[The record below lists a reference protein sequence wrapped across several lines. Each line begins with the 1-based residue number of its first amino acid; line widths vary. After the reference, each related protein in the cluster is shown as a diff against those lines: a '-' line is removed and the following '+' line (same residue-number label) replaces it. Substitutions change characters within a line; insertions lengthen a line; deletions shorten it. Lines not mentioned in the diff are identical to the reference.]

1 MDFRKQLNKN
11 IVSENSYT
19 NITIFKDKSFDFL
32 YKKTERISTA
42 IYLVTNLM
50 SVDEP
55 IKWQLRKTALGLID
69 KVMTLSNATM
79 SSRDISIRD
88 ISQKIFQ
95 LISLY
100 EISFRSGFISE
111 MNYKIV
117 DNEMKKIA
125 TFLSEFDSQDRESRT
140 SLFDETFF
148 TENINEVERE
158 QIKRDISQKD
168 RITKGV
174 YKGQPKG
181 QSFDYKRQE
190 IDMSDK
196 VSSSS
201 IKGQKTKDTKNV
213 KDINKIKSETTKNT
227 SKSQDRNKRRE
238 DILNIIKQKGN
249 VSVKDISSIIKDTSE
264 KTIQREL
271 ISMVEDDVLLKEGER
286 RWSRYMINE

>member
-1 MDFRKQLNKN
+1 MDFRKQLNKD
-11 IVSENSYT
+11 IKSENIYS

-50 SVDEP
+50 SVEEP

-88 ISQKIFQ
+88 ISQKLFQ
-95 LISLY
+95 LVSLY
-100 EISFRSGFISE
+100 EIAFRSGFISE
-111 MNYKIV
+111 MNYRIV
-117 DNEMKKIA
+117 DGEMRKIA
-125 TFLSEFDSQDRESRT
+125 TFLSEFDSQDRESR
-140 SLFDETFF
+140 SNLFDETFF
-148 TENINEVERE
+148 TENIDDVERE
-158 QIKRDISQKD
+158 QIKKDISHRD
-168 RITKGV
+168 RITGGI
-174 YKGQPKG
+174 YKGHQEV
-181 QSFDYKRQE
+181 YKRQE
-190 IDMSDK
+190 TMMSNK
-196 VSSSS
+196 VHVREEKRQPNKKPKA
-201 IKGQKTKDTKNV
+201 IKDT
-213 KDINKIKSETTKNT
+213 S

-249 VSVKDISSIIKDTSE
+249 VSVKDISNIIKDTSE

-286 RWSRYMINE
+286 RWSRYMIKQ

>member
-1 MDFRKQLNKN
+1 MDFRKQLNKD
-11 IVSENSYT
+11 IKSENIYS

-50 SVDEP
+50 SVEEP

-88 ISQKIFQ
+88 ISQKLFQ
-95 LISLY
+95 LVSLY
-100 EISFRSGFISE
+100 EIAFRSGFISE
-111 MNYKIV
+111 MNYRIV
-117 DNEMKKIA
+117 DGEMRKIA
-125 TFLSEFDSQDRESRT
+125 TFLSEFDSQDRESR
-140 SLFDETFF
+140 SNLFDETFF
-148 TENINEVERE
+148 TENIDDVERE
-158 QIKRDISQKD
+158 QIKKDISHRD
-168 RITKGV
+168 RITGGI
-174 YKGQPKG
+174 YKGHQEV
-181 QSFDYKRQE
+181 YKRQE
-190 IDMSDK
+190 TMMSDK
-196 VSSSS
+196 VHVREEKRQPNKKPKA
-201 IKGQKTKDTKNV
+201 IKDT
-213 KDINKIKSETTKNT
+213 S

-249 VSVKDISSIIKDTSE
+249 VSVKDISNIIKDTSE

-286 RWSRYMINE
+286 RWSRYMIKQ